1 MAVAKPRTLSGGPEA
16 IRGPG
21 RRSAWRHR
29 LPALSRV
36 DGWLLGTIG
45 VLALAALSLALR
57 SDATV
62 FLKPFSEDG
71 YYSLAVA
78 RSMAAG
84 HGMTIDG
91 VTRTN
96 GIQPLLTIIQ
106 AGLFWLA
113 RGNDLLALRLVL
125 ILYWLLY
132 LGTGALLGWI
142 AAMALP
148 DPEGRATRA
157 LTTTLIYLG
166 ASYLFLHHFNG
177 LETGLLLFL
186 LAAAWRYRQ
195 AGAAES
201 WPGLA
206 LFGALLGLA
215 VLARID
221 ASFLVVCLA
230 LAELWRWRRRSPVRG
245 LARGALLGAMAL
257 LVSAPWWAYNIL
269 VFGSPM
275 PISGTA
281 TQSWAIDGFRFGWF
295 LWGLAMGGFPW
306 LFGGEAEGT
315 LLNIIRLPL
324 YARGLWLLWRVY
336 RRLPA
341 ETRDFALALGAAVI
355 LLGVYYWLSSIAYWF
370 YSRYLTP
377 AALPVALGLGLAAAE
392 LLRRRPRA
400 LAWLAPLLLVPVIT
414 LAALAWS
421 GKGIYGTIMFW
432 DQVLLVRDSVPAS
445 ETVAAGQSGTL
456 NFFRPHVVNMDGKVN
471 PEVFAFR
478 GHLWDYLAKRDI
490 HWFVDW
496 PNYVQRVLGDNPATH
511 GWKLVGRRANFMLYH
526 RDGP

>member
-36 DGWLLGTIG
+36 DGWLLGAIG

-281 TQSWAIDGFRFGWF
+281 TQSWAIDGFRFSWF
-295 LWGLAMGGFPW
+295 LWGLVMGAFPW

-324 YARGLWLLWRVY
+324 YAGGLWRFPVPYLNRVFVEAFFDGAVHNGS
-336 RRLPA
+336 LEDSPGMN
-341 ETRDFALALGAAVI
+341 ALGCNPLFHV
-355 LLGVYYWLSSIAYWF
+355 GGSVGYELSE
-370 YSRYLTP
+370 R
-377 AALPVALGLGLAAAE
+377 
-392 LLRRRPRA
+392 
-400 LAWLAPLLLVPVIT
+400 
-414 LAALAWS
+414 WS
-421 GKGIYGTIMFW
+421 
-432 DQVLLVRDSVPAS
+432 
-445 ETVAAGQSGTL
+445 
-456 NFFRPHVVNMDGKVN
+456 
-471 PEVFAFR
+471 
-478 GHLWDYLAKRDI
+478 
-490 HWFVDW
+490 
-496 PNYVQRVLGDNPATH
+496 
-511 GWKLVGRRANFMLYH
+511 LVGTFDHLSNGRRVFGTDCNRNVGVNSYGLRVGYRF
-526 RDGP
+526 